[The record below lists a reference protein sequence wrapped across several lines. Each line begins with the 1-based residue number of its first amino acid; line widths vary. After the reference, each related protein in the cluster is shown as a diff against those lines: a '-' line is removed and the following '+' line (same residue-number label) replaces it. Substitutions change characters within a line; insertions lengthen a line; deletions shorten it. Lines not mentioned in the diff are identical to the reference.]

1 MDYFET
7 EYSKEIIKQL
17 DRLTLYNSINSDP
30 VIGYLRNIC
39 NQENKDENISKLI
52 SKLVEN
58 AERFGFH
65 GNLLKKHILN
75 LFLYNEN
82 RFSLY
87 CENNKDVEN
96 TSLYKLAVNDI
107 KILKSLISIELSSFC
122 NDNDSVF
129 IIQDYTPV
137 NKTENELLSYIDTVS
152 GEDELLS
159 SFIRYYKTLGCGD
172 ISLYR
177 SFKFDDEKGK
187 ITGILEPDN
196 ITFDDIIGYEPQTK
210 ELISNT
216 EAFVKGFPANNVLLV
231 GSRGTGKSS
240 SVKALVNK
248 FYPDGLRL
256 IEITKEQIV
265 KLPDLLAMLKTRG
278 RKFIIFI
285 DDLSFD
291 EQEIQY
297 KYMKSLLD
305 GGSESKPENVLFYAT
320 SNRRHL
326 VQEKW
331 SDRQR
336 GSDDAEIHTQ
346 DTLNEKLS
354 LADRFGIT
362 ITYPKPTPQEYVN
375 IVKIMAKRYEIPLSD
390 ETLEKEAIK
399 WEMSQKGIS
408 GRTAKQF
415 INNLVWQTKNV

>member
-1 MDYFET
+1 
-7 EYSKEIIKQL
+7 
-17 DRLTLYNSINSDP
+17 
-30 VIGYLRNIC
+30 
-39 NQENKDENISKLI
+39 
-52 SKLVEN
+52 
-58 AERFGFH
+58 
-65 GNLLKKHILN
+65 
-75 LFLYNEN
+75 
-82 RFSLY
+82 
-87 CENNKDVEN
+87 
-96 TSLYKLAVNDI
+96 
-107 KILKSLISIELSSFC
+107 
-122 NDNDSVF
+122 
-129 IIQDYTPV
+129 
-137 NKTENELLSYIDTVS
+137 
-152 GEDELLS
+152 
-159 SFIRYYKTLGCGD
+159 
-172 ISLYR
+172 
-177 SFKFDDEKGK
+177 
-187 ITGILEPDN
+187 
-196 ITFDDIIGYEPQTK
+196 
-210 ELISNT
+210 
-216 EAFVKGFPANNVLLV
+216 
-231 GSRGTGKSS
+231 
-240 SVKALVNK
+240 
-248 FYPDGLRL
+248 
-256 IEITKEQIV
+256 
-265 KLPDLLAMLKTRG
+265 MLKTRG